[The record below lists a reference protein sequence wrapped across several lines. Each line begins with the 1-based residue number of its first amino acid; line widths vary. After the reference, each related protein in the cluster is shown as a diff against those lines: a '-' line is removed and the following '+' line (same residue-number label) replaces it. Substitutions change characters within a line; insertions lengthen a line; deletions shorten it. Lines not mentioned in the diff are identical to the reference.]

1 MFIFRKITDMYTS
14 KISGADY
21 ASKVNQLR
29 KMGHPCPELAA
40 KELNCFGGKGQ
51 SKPANTESIID
62 TREEITEERQVRNIE
77 HSGSMIYGNDDE
89 IVVSEQPNP
98 RRSVGSNQG
107 SHHSKRSFRDEVFE
121 TEKPK
126 SFWAK
131 ICCCLPC
138 FKKPENPL
146 LWPHDK
152 SEGGEDIRGLE
163 ENLV

>member
-1 MFIFRKITDMYTS
+1 MYTS

-62 TREEITEERQVRNIE
+62 TREEATEEAQVRNIE
-77 HSGSMIYGNDDE
+77 NSGSMIHGNDDE
-89 IVVSEQPNP
+89 IVVSEQSNLNP

-107 SHHSKRSFRDEVFE
+107 NHHSKRSFRDEVFA
-121 TEKPK
+121 TTKPP
-126 SFWAK
+126 SLWAK
-131 ICCCLPC
+131 ICCWLPR

-146 LWPHDK
+146 LLPRDT
-152 SEGGEDIRGLE
+152 SEGGEEIGGLE